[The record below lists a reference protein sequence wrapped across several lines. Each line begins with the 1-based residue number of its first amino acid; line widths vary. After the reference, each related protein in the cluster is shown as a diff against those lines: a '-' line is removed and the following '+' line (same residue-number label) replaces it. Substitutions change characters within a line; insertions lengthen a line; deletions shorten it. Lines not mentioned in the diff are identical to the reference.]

1 MHTAPGCAITFLSST
16 SECLKK
22 NHCARAHRKRF
33 ERPGKPAARPVS
45 RDKKSGTVTVSL
57 RIPIPMLKEID
68 EAVRVRPYKMPRHL
82 WLLEAIHEKL
92 IRLRQGEAE
101 SS

>member
-1 MHTAPGCAITFLSST
+1 MCYHFPFEHIRLPQKEPPRESAP
-16 SECLKK
+16 K
-22 NHCARAHRKRF
+22 NIHAPR
-33 ERPGKPAARPVS
+33 GKVSARPVS

-57 RIPIPMLKEID
+57 RIPIQMLKEID

-92 IRLRQGEAE
+92 TRLKQGEAK

>member
-1 MHTAPGCAITFLSST
+1 MCYHFPFEQIRMPQKESQRESAQKNIRAP
-16 SECLKK
+16 
-22 NHCARAHRKRF
+22 R
-33 ERPGKPAARPVS
+33 GKAGARPVS

-57 RIPIPMLKEID
+57 RIPIQMLKEID

-92 IRLRQGEAE
+92 TRLKQGDVAAGN
-101 SS
+101 

>member
-1 MHTAPGCAITFLSST
+1 MHAAPGCAITFLSST

-22 NHCARAHRKRF
+22 NHRAREHRKIYARRAAKSAPGLFLVTKKAEPLRF
-33 ERPGKPAARPVS
+33 RFA
-45 RDKKSGTVTVSL
+45 
-57 RIPIPMLKEID
+57 MLKEID

-92 IRLRQGEAE
+92 TRLRQGDAAPGN
-101 SS
+101 